1 MKNIREDKGLTYG
14 IYSSLESYKNGACW
28 YIETE
33 MNNELRDQG
42 LTEIYKELATL
53 REVLID
59 DEELQTAKN
68 YLLGSFLRSIDSPF
82 SLADR
87 YKILLD
93 YNLDYSYY
101 YELIEIVKQTTAE
114 ELRSLAQK
122 HFQEKDLFEI
132 IVGC

>member
-1 MKNIREDKGLTYG
+1 MNNDLREKGLF
-14 IYSSLESYKNGACW
+14 
-28 YIETE
+28 
-33 MNNELRDQG
+33 
-42 LTEIYKELATL
+42 EIYKEIKTL
-53 REVLID
+53 REELID

-93 YNLDYSYY
+93 YNLEYSYF
-101 YELIEIVKQTTAE
+101 YEFIEIVKNTKAE
-114 ELRSLAQK
+114 EIRNLATEYL
-122 HFQEKDLFEI
+122 QEADLYEI